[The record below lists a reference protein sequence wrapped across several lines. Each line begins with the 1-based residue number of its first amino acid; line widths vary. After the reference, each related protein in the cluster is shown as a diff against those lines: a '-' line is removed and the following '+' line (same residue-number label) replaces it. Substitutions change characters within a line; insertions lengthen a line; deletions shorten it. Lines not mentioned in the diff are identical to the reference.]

1 MARKALLEKNA
12 QRRELVA
19 RYAPRRAALAAV
31 MKNPEATPLEKREA
45 QAALRKLPRNS
56 SAVRI
61 RNRCNFTGRPR
72 GFLRHF
78 GTSRIAF
85 RTMALEGLIPGVRKS
100 SW

>member
-1 MARKALLEKNA
+1 MARKAQLENNRK
-12 QRRELVA
+12 RRELVE
-19 RYAPRRAALAAV
+19 RYAPRRAALVAV
-31 MKNPEATPLEKREA
+31 MKDPQATPLEKREA
-45 QAALRKLPRNS
+45 QAKLRKFPRNS

-72 GFLRHF
+72 AFLRDF

-85 RTMALEGLIPGVRKS
+85 REMSLRGLIPGVRKS